1 MHNENSKPERVQLEG
16 LRLDRAHRPRP
27 LGPLAAC
34 TPPDRATAHRVRRR
48 RSTPSENRRQAATPP
63 PIRRA
68 TTTTSRR
75 PLRPPAI
82 GSGPRRLDEV
92 SRWEGRILGL
102 LRRGVVVLAGTLVA
116 ASMLPAA
123 GATAPSGTPGISP
136 DTQFTPVTASV
147 LTTPVPVNA
156 SDGKYHL
163 AYELLLTN
171 ALPDEV
177 AVDTVEV
184 RDASSHHVVL
194 SLAGADLAINM
205 NPVGIPRDGEPA
217 EPRIASSSTSI
228 VWLDVTAPT
237 RDGIPSRIDHRVVG
251 TITAG
256 GQPRPFEAVVLPLR
270 ISRDRPVV
278 LGPPVAPGTWLAS
291 EGCCANLTHHR
302 NGLAPINGVLG
313 VPQRFAI
320 DFFRLDNQNRTW
332 IGDPT
337 DLRSYLSYEQP
348 TIAAADGT
356 VVVAFDGLP
365 DQLPPEPPPIPPIAE
380 TVGNHVIV
388 KVSSGVY
395 LLYAHMKPGTIEV
408 QVGQRVRRGQQ
419 IGRIGSSGNS
429 STPHLHFQVLTTPT
443 FFPTDSTPFVF
454 DRFDVVGYETERIW
468 DDNVGLQPNGTIPV
482 APAAQPTRRQRA
494 MPLDRDV
501 IVFSST
507 E

>member
-1 MHNENSKPERVQLEG
+1 M
-16 LRLDRAHRPRP
+16 
-27 LGPLAAC
+27 LG
-34 TPPDRATAHRVRRR
+34 
-48 RSTPSENRRQAATPP
+48 
-63 PIRRA
+63 
-68 TTTTSRR
+68 
-75 PLRPPAI
+75 
-82 GSGPRRLDEV
+82 
-92 SRWEGRILGL
+92 W
-102 LRRGVVVLAGTLVA
+102 LRRGVVLLAGTLVA
-116 ASMLPAA
+116 ASVLPAT

-136 DTQFTPVTASV
+136 ATQFTPVTASV
-147 LTTPVPVNA
+147 LTEPVPVKA

-171 ALPDEV
+171 ASPGEV
-177 AVDTVEV
+177 DVNMVEV

-194 SLAGADLAINM
+194 SLADADLAAHM
-205 NPVGIPRDGEPA
+205 NPIGIPRDGEPA
-217 EPRIASSSTSI
+217 DPLIASSSTSI

-237 RDGIPSRIDHRVVG
+237 RDGIPGRIEHRVVG
-251 TITAG
+251 TSTAG
-256 GQPRPFEAVVLPLR
+256 GQPRPFESVVLPLR
-270 ISRDRPVV
+270 ISRNRPIV

-302 NGLAPINGVLG
+302 VLAPINGVLG

-337 DLRSYLSYEQP
+337 NLRSYLSYEQP

-356 VVVAFDGLP
+356 VVVAFDGLA
-365 DQLPPEPPPIPPIAE
+365 DQPPPEPPQPPPIAE

-429 STPHLHFQVLTTPT
+429 TTPHLHFQVLTTPT

-468 DDNVGLQPNGTIPV
+468 DDTLGLQPNGTIPV

-501 IVFSST
+501 IVFSTT